1 MGHLINPISIRLSIT
16 SYWKSTWSTYN
27 LFNYINLFRQDQFI
41 FKFLDWFLNKN
52 FFFENN
58 YILSHYNLLKQQNI
72 YYIDLYYYFF
82 KENVNKLHPSL
93 ILLFNPDLTEKSQF
107 NFLVE
112 QRFNYFNKIIL
123 TNLYWKLFLFI
134 FNSYINIL
142 KLPFQ
147 LNTSNFNFNFFNL
160 NFAKLT
166 PNIIS
171 NYISWKLT
179 QKHRLAWVLQSI
191 IKDLSWRVDSG
202 IIGGYKILTSGRF
215 TRKQIATYSWV
226 KGGQLP
232 LNQLT
237 KLIKFSVSSVR
248 LKYGVCGI
256 KVWINYNNNL
266 NINQRTSNRLLYPF
280 YKPFNFNLN
289 KEKNLLFIYLN
300 NFNYFYLNYIMY
312 NFIQY
317 EIKKINLVKFYKLFL
332 KRVLFLLFS
341 NLINYL
347 GNKTFVYSI
356 KYLSNL
362 FLVIKFKK
370 INYLNTYYL
379 YS

>member
-16 SYWKSTWSTYN
+16 SYWKSTWSIYN
-27 LFNYINLFRQDQFI
+27 LFSYVNLFRQDQFI
-41 FKFLDWFLNKN
+41 FKFLEWFLNKN

-58 YILSHYNLLKQQNI
+58 YILSHYKLLKKQNI
-72 YYIDLYYYFF
+72 YYINLYYYFF
-82 KENVNKLHPSL
+82 KDNISKLYPSL
-93 ILLFNPDLTEKSQF
+93 IFLFNTNLKNDDNF
-107 NFLVE
+107 NFLLE
-112 QRFNYFNKIIL
+112 QRFNYFNKILL

-134 FNSYINIL
+134 FNSYIKVL

-160 NFAKLT
+160 SFTKLT
-166 PNIIS
+166 SYIIS
-171 NYISWKLT
+171 NYISWKLM

-191 IKDLSWRVDSG
+191 LKDLSWRVNSG
-202 IIGGYKILTSGRF
+202 LIGGYKILTSGRF

-266 NINQRTSNRLLYPF
+266 NINQRSNNRLLYPF
-280 YKPFNFNLN
+280 YKLFNFN
-289 KEKNLLFIYLN
+289 F
-300 NFNYFYLNYIMY
+300 
-312 NFIQY
+312 
-317 EIKKINLVKFYKLFL
+317 
-332 KRVLFLLFS
+332 
-341 NLINYL
+341 
-347 GNKTFVYSI
+347 
-356 KYLSNL
+356 
-362 FLVIKFKK
+362 
-370 INYLNTYYL
+370 
-379 YS
+379 